1 MMLGQKKIDRGF
13 AGILKKNSLKI
24 FFRAKKKTKQKK
36 KSTSPTIIYIKN
48 VNKNLN
54 KATGLRHH
62 HHNLHNKS

>member
-24 FFRAKKKTKQKK
+24 FFRAKKKRNKK

-54 KATGLRHH
+54 KATVLRHHH

>member
-36 KSTSPTIIYIKN
+36 DPPLLLLYTSKM
-48 VNKNLN
+48 
-54 KATGLRHH
+54 
-62 HHNLHNKS
+62 